1 MSHFFVGLV
10 CVAVVFMP
18 PIGYSLRL
26 SGWLLFLLWALMGV
40 GVVLWV
46 RFKSVKRSVGVGV
59 LLRWARRF
67 FILITVVAVHFLGA
81 DEVAK
86 ALGFPLGQLLLVVFA
101 TLLYCLIVLV
111 GARRE
116 AALLGRR
123 PRMRREF
130 LAAARGFLTPTLPL
144 FCIWVL
150 LAALAAVPSLGET
163 VWTYRSLLYPGLAT
177 VAVGF
182 AIVMPYLALLAIP
195 SVRLRG
201 ELERH
206 LIGIANRVG
215 VTLKAIYVM
224 RTGANSVPNA
234 FIAGLFGRMRFVFVS
249 EGLLRC
255 PLDELE
261 AIFAHELGHARLH
274 HPTLFLVYGLGFLGT
289 VVWLVAGLRD
299 IGPVF
304 EKATGVSAA
313 LWGAVTALGLVAA
326 FLSGFG
332 WISRRFEQTADAYAA
347 SLVSPQTYDTS
358 LMRIWLAAG
367 GMRKLFSHWRH
378 FPLPHRIETVASL
391 KSNPQTFS
399 RIVRANTFAILL
411 LLGITLLGLVLY
423 FSVAIED
430 ARLPGWEDAA
440 RRVEFAN
447 LSGREEEAKRRLL
460 EALRKWP
467 DSPRL
472 LRLLE
477 QLEERDDAPVGNR

>member
-18 PIGYSLRL
+18 PVGYSLGL
-26 SGWLLFLLWALMGV
+26 SGWLVFLLWALMGV

-46 RFKSVKRSVGVGV
+46 RFKGVKQAAEVGV

-67 FILITVVAVHFLGA
+67 LILITAVAVHLLGA

-86 ALGFPLGQLLLVVFA
+86 TLGFPLGQLLLLLFA
-101 TLLYCLIVLV
+101 TLLYGLVVLV

-116 AALLGRR
+116 GELSGRR
-123 PRMRREF
+123 PRMGEEF
-130 LAAARGFLTPTLPL
+130 LAAARGFLTPTIPF

-150 LAALAAVPSLGET
+150 LAVLDAVPSLGEV
-163 VWTYRSLLYPGLAT
+163 VWTYRSLLYPGLAA
-177 VAVGF
+177 VAAGF
-182 AIVMPYLALLAIP
+182 AIAMPYLALLAIP

-201 ELERH
+201 ELEHH
-206 LIGIANRVG
+206 LMEIANRVG
-215 VTLKAIYVM
+215 VPLKAIYVM
-224 RTGANSVPNA
+224 RTGANSIPNA
-234 FIAGLFGRMRFVFVS
+234 SIAGLFGRMRFVFVS
-249 EGLLRC
+249 EGLLKC

-274 HPTLFLVYGLGFLGT
+274 HPTLFLIYGLGFLGT
-289 VVWLVAGLRD
+289 VVWLVARLWD
-299 IGPVF
+299 IGPAF

-313 LWGAVTALGLVAA
+313 LWGAVAALGLVAA

-347 SLVSPQTYDTS
+347 NLVSPQTYATS

-391 KSNPQTFS
+391 KSDPQTFS
-399 RIVRANTFAILL
+399 RIVRANTLAVLL
-411 LLGITLLGLVLY
+411 LFGVTLLGLTLY

-430 ARLPGWEDAA
+430 ARLPGWEVAA
-440 RRVEFAN
+440 RRVEFAD
-447 LSGREEEAKRRLL
+447 LSGRGEKARHLL
-460 EALRKWP
+460 LKALQRWP

-477 QLEERDDAPVGNR
+477 QLEERGDAPIGNR